1 MVYEAEQIKVL
12 EDLEAVRLRPGMYIG
27 STGETGLMHL
37 IEEIVDNSIDE
48 ALAGYCSEIKVT
60 VHRDNSVTVSDN
72 GRGMPVGVHKESGI
86 NAVELVLTTLHAGGK
101 FGNDSYK
108 VSGGLHGVGVS
119 VVNALS
125 SYLQIEVYREGKIY
139 RQEFARGI
147 PNGKLEIAGE
157 TDTNGTSIT
166 FLPDTEIFGKICY
179 NFSKLAHRLKEL
191 AYLNSGLTI
200 LLNNEIADVSRRFQ
214 FKGGIVA
221 FVKDLATGRE
231 PVHPKPILIS
241 DEAAGIAAEI
251 ALLFTDAYNES
262 IFSFVNNI
270 NTAEG
275 GTHLVG
281 FKSALTKFLND
292 YGREKKIIRKDES
305 NLKGEDFREGLVAI
319 INIKHPNP
327 EFEGQTKTK
336 LGNPEVHEFI
346 ASIIHEKLALLFKRK
361 PSIARA
367 IIEKSL
373 AAARARIAAS
383 KARKIARRK
392 GVLASTSL
400 PGKLADCS
408 ISDPAACELYIVEGD
423 SAGGSAKQGRDRTFQ
438 AILPLRGKVL
448 NVEKASIAKLLDNE
462 ELQAIITALGTGIRD
477 QFNMEKLRYYK
488 TIIMSDA
495 DIDGAHI
502 RTLLL
507 TFFFR
512 YLRGLIEKDHLYIAN
527 PPLYQLQ
534 QGKKKSYFY
543 SEEEL
548 ERFRAENNGT
558 FSTKRFKGLGEMNP
572 AELWKTTMDPQNR
585 ILKRVTIRDALAADE
600 IFSTLMG
607 SNVALRRDFIKENS
621 EKITNLDI

>member
-27 STGETGLMHL
+27 NTGEAGLMQL

-48 ALAGYCSEIKVT
+48 ALAGYCTQIEVT
-60 VHRDNSVTVSDN
+60 VHRNNSVTVSDN
-72 GRGMPVGVHKESGI
+72 GRGMPVGLHKESGI

-101 FGNDSYK
+101 FDHDSYK

-125 SYLQIEVYREGKIY
+125 SYLQVEINRSGKIH
-139 RQEFARGI
+139 RQEYARGI
-147 PNGKLEIAGE
+147 PTGKLKIVGE
-157 TDTNGTSIT
+157 TNTTGTSIT
-166 FLPDTEIFGKICY
+166 FLPDTEIFGEIRY
-179 NFSKLAHRLKEL
+179 NFTTLAHRLKEL
-191 AYLNSGLTI
+191 AYLNSGLLI

-214 FKGGIVA
+214 FKGGITA

-231 PVHPKPILIS
+231 PIHPKPIFIS
-241 DEAAGIAAEI
+241 GEAAGVVVEI

-281 FKSALTKFLND
+281 FKSALTKFFND
-292 YGREKKIIRKDES
+292 YGREKKIIRKDEP

-327 EFEGQTKTK
+327 EFEGQTKMK
-336 LGNPEVHEFI
+336 LGNPEVHEVI
-346 ASIIHEKLALLFKRK
+346 ASIIHEQLAIFFKQS

-373 AAARARIAAS
+373 SAARARIAAS
-383 KARKIARRK
+383 KARKIARRTS
-392 GVLASTSL
+392 VLSSTSL

-408 ISDPAACELYIVEGD
+408 ISDPEICELYIVEGD

-448 NVEKASIAKLLDNE
+448 NVEKASISKLLDNE
-462 ELQAIITALGTGIRD
+462 ELQALITALGTGIRD
-477 QFNMEKLRYYK
+477 QFNMERLRYHK
-488 TIIMSDA
+488 AIIMSDA

-512 YLRGLIEKDHLYIAN
+512 YLRGLIDKGYLYIAN
-527 PPLYQLQ
+527 PPLYQLT
-534 QGKKKSYFY
+534 QGKKKTYLY
-543 SEEEL
+543 SETEL
-548 ERFRAENNGT
+548 EQFRTENNGT

-572 AELWKTTMDPQNR
+572 TELWETTMDPQNR
-585 ILKRVTIRDALAADE
+585 ILKQATVRDALAADE

-607 SNVALRRDFIKENS
+607 NNVELRRDFIKENS
-621 EKITNLDI
+621 KKITHLDI

>member
-27 STGETGLMHL
+27 STGEAGLMHL

-60 VHRDNSVTVSDN
+60 VHRNNSVTVSDN
-72 GRGMPVGVHKESGI
+72 GRGMPVGIHKESGI
-86 NAVELVLTTLHAGGK
+86 NTVELVLTTLHSGGK
-101 FGNDSYK
+101 FDNTTYK
-108 VSGGLHGVGVS
+108 VSGGLHGVGLS

-125 SYLQIEVYREGKIY
+125 SYLQISVSREGKIY
-139 RQEFARGI
+139 RQEFTRGV
-147 PNGKLEIAGE
+147 PNGKLEIVGE
-157 TDTNGTSIT
+157 TNTTGTSIT
-166 FLPDTEIFGKICY
+166 FLPDTEIFHEICY

-191 AYLNSGLTI
+191 AYLNSGLVI
-200 LLNNEIADVSRRFQ
+200 LLDNEIAGVSRRFQ

-221 FVKDLATGRE
+221 FVKDLATGRKF
-231 PVHPKPILIS
+231 VHPKPIFIAG
-241 DEAAGIAAEI
+241 ETAGIVVEM

-270 NTAEG
+270 NTEEG
-275 GTHLVG
+275 GTHLLG
-281 FKSALTKFLND
+281 FKSALTKFFND
-292 YGREKKIIRKDES
+292 YGREKKIIRKDEP

-327 EFEGQTKTK
+327 EFEGQTKAK
-336 LGNPEVHEFI
+336 LGNPEVHEI
-346 ASIIHEKLALLFKRK
+346 VASIIHEKLVLLFTKQ

-392 GVLASTSL
+392 SVLMSTSL

-408 ISDPAACELYIVEGD
+408 ISDPAACEIYIVEGD

-448 NVEKASIAKLLDNE
+448 NVEKAGITKLLGNE
-462 ELQAIITALGTGIRD
+462 ELQAIVTALGTGIND
-477 QFNMEKLRYYK
+477 QFDMEKLRYYK
-488 TIIMSDA
+488 AIIMSDA

-512 YLRGLIEKDHLYIAN
+512 YLRGLIEKGHLYIAN
-527 PPLYQLQ
+527 PPLYQLT
-534 QGKKKSYFY
+534 QGKKEFYLY

-572 AELWKTTMDPQNR
+572 AELWQTTMDPQNR

-607 SNVALRRDFIKENS
+607 SNVELRRDFIKENC